1 MLLATLVFATM
12 NTSALRLPTL
22 VPLLTALLLTQAVHA
37 APPVPPLTLK
47 AAQVSNLGITSESVQ
62 AGGLTQQ
69 RFPAQVVIPVNQEQ
83 VVAAPVAGLVEAM
96 SVSTGDAVRAGQWLV
111 RMRSPQAQELGRD
124 VLQSG
129 SQLELARRT
138 AQRDEALYKEGLI
151 PLSRLE
157 ASRAQLTQQQAQA
170 QERRQALTM
179 AGGAATTPNGAVS
192 VQAPLSG
199 RVLAQLVQVGQRVE
213 AMTPLYRI
221 ATLSPL
227 WLEIQVPAKLAGDV
241 RTGDVVQLVGTESAE
256 SVKGQVI
263 SLGAS
268 VDAKTQSVMVRAR
281 IAAAKG
287 KSGELPVRPGQW
299 VEAALQTGHSTEAV
313 TLNSDAVLTSP
324 GHVYQVFVDQGAG
337 RYQLTPVQVLSRQG
351 KNWTVSGLPA
361 SAKVV
366 TRGTSAL
373 KALLGN

>member
-1 MLLATLVFATM
+1 MLPPTLAFLTM
-12 NTSALRLPTL
+12 NTTALR
-22 VPLLTALLLTQAVHA
+22 VPSLLSLLTAVLMAQAAHA
-37 APPVPPLTLK
+37 APPAAPLTLK
-47 AAQVSNLGITSESVQ
+47 AAQVSSLGITSEAVQ

-83 VVAAPVAGLVEAM
+83 VVAAPVAGLIESL
-96 SVSTGDAVRAGQWLV
+96 SVSAGDAVRAGQWLV

-170 QERRQALTM
+170 QERRQALTL
-179 AGGAATTPNGAVS
+179 AGGTVTAPNGAIS
-192 VQAPLSG
+192 VNAPLSG
-199 RVLAQLVQVGQRVE
+199 RVLAQLVQVGQRVD

-241 RTGDVVQLVGTESAE
+241 RTGDVVQLAGADG
-256 SVKGQVI
+256 VKGQVI

-268 VDAKTQSVMVRAR
+268 VDAKTQSIMVRAR
-281 IAAAKG
+281 ITPTNG
-287 KSGELPVRPGQW
+287 KSGEMPVRPGQW
-299 VEAALQTGHSTEAV
+299 VEAALQTGHSANAV

-324 GHVYQVFVDQGAG
+324 GHVTQVFVDQGAG
-337 RYQLTPVQVLSRQG
+337 RYQLTNVQVLSRQG
-351 KNWTVSGLPA
+351 KNWTVSGLA
-361 SAKVV
+361 AGTKVV

>member
-1 MLLATLVFATM
+1 MKP
-12 NTSALRLPTL
+12 SALRLPAL
-22 VPLLTALLLTQAVHA
+22 LPLLTALLMTHA
-37 APPVPPLTLK
+37 HGVGAAQPATPVTLK
-47 AAQVSNLGITSESVQ
+47 AAQVSSLGIASEAVQ

-138 AQRDEALYKEGLI
+138 AQRDDALYKEGLI

-170 QERRQALTM
+170 NERRQALAM
-179 AGGAATTPNGAVS
+179 AGGTSAGPNGTIS
-192 VQAPLSG
+192 VQAPLGG
-199 RVLAQLVQVGQRVE
+199 RVLAQLVSVGQRVD

-221 ATLSPL
+221 ATLNPL
-227 WLEIQVPAKLAGDV
+227 WLEIQVPAKLASDV
-241 RTGDVVQLVGTESAE
+241 RAGDAVQLSGVND
-256 SVKGQVI
+256 VKGQVI
-263 SLGAS
+263 GLGAS
-268 VDAKTQSVMVRAR
+268 VDPKTQSIMVRAR
-281 IAAAKG
+281 IAHASG
-287 KSGELPVRPGQW
+287 KAGELPVRPGQW
-299 VEAALQTGHSTEAV
+299 VEAHLQTGHNSNAV

-324 GHVYQVFVDQGAG
+324 GNVHQVFVEQAAG
-337 RYQLTPVQVLSRQG
+337 RYVLTTVQVLSRQG
-351 KNWTVSGLPA
+351 KNWTVTGL
-361 SAKVV
+361 SAGTKVV